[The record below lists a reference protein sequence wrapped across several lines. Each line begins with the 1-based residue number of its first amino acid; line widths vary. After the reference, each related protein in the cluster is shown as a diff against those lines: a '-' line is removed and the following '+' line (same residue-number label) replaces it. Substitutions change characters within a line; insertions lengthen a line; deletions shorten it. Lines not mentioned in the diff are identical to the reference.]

1 NPILGIGKTANISRS
16 FFSRPA
22 CRFHGGF
29 FFNGNRT
36 PADTIDE
43 GNQRIPKEGAMWY
56 RMSEEYEIIPKHC
69 PRCEA
74 LVMAAVVRTS
84 GGEFYKYRETRCSQ
98 CDWVN
103 GA

>member
-1 NPILGIGKTANISRS
+1 M
-16 FFSRPA
+16 
-22 CRFHGGF
+22 
-29 FFNGNRT
+29 
-36 PADTIDE
+36 
-43 GNQRIPKEGAMWY
+43 QY

>member
-1 NPILGIGKTANISRS
+1 MR
-16 FFSRPA
+16 
-22 CRFHGGF
+22 
-29 FFNGNRT
+29 
-36 PADTIDE
+36 ADTIDE
-43 GNQRIPKEGAMWY
+43 GSPRFRKEGGMQY

-84 GGEFYKYRETRCSQ
+84 GGEFYKYRESRCSQ